1 MGGRGQVGEVLG
13 GRSWVG
19 GVRWEVLSGEEGG
32 GGVRWEWGGPLGGR
46 KGRAWVGGRRWDVSV
61 GGLWWE
67 VLGGRF

>member
-1 MGGRGQVGEVLG
+1 MGEVLG
-13 GRSWVG
+13 GRSRSG
-19 GVRWEVLSGEEGG
+19 GGGLRWEVLSGEEGG
-32 GGVRWEWGGPLGGR
+32 GGVRWEWGGPVGGR